1 VGFGGC
7 WLTKSIFLGTDLEA
21 FYGVSG
27 NSPPKC
33 FSRENGFEGE
43 PKWGRSEEDGSSG
56 SSGSLAVA
64 EG

>member
-1 VGFGGC
+1 MGFGSS

-27 NSPPKC
+27 NSTPKC
-33 FSRENGFEGE
+33 LSKENRFEGE
-43 PKWGRSEEDGSSG
+43 PKWGRSEEGGSSG
-56 SSGSLAVA
+56 SSAVA